1 MQAPTHPSP
10 TFAITSA
17 LLTKQELA
25 KRLGLSARTV
35 ENLVRAGGLPEGVR
49 VGRFLYWTD
58 AVVDAWQRRLFASQ
72 NSWAPDAD

>member
-1 MQAPTHPSP
+1 MQVPTQLSP
-10 TFAITSA
+10 AVAITSA

-25 KRLGLSARTV
+25 KRLGLSARSV

-49 VGRFLYWTD
+49 IGRFLYWTE

-72 NSWAPDAD
+72 NSWAPVTD